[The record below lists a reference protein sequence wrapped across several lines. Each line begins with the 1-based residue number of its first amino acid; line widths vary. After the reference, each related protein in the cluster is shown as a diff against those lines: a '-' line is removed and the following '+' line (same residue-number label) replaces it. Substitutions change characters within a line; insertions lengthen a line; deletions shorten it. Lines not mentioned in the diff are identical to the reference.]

1 MLASGFGGYGESA
14 RSGQLRCVSVPANP
28 VAPMASAFADSE
40 RKAMPM
46 ASKSKRQQTM
56 AKRNREQAVKEKAA
70 LRLQK
75 KYAAAQERQA
85 KAAAKEPQLRPHQG
99 PS

>member
-1 MLASGFGGYGESA
+1 
-14 RSGQLRCVSVPANP
+14 
-28 VAPMASAFADSE
+28 
-40 RKAMPM
+40 M

-56 AKRNREQAVKEKAA
+56 AKRNREQAVKEKTA

-75 KYAAAQERQA
+75 KYAASQERQA
-85 KAAAKEPQLRPHQG
+85 KADAAAPKLRPHQG

>member
-1 MLASGFGGYGESA
+1 LQEKRHRIAVLPA
-14 RSGQLRCVSVPANP
+14 KVSVPANS
-28 VAPMASAFADSE
+28 VASLTASAFADWKG
-40 RKAMPM
+40 RQCPM

-56 AKRNREQAVKEKAA
+56 AKRNREQAVKEKTE

-85 KAAAKEPQLRPHQG
+85 QAEADSLQLRPHQG

>member
-1 MLASGFGGYGESA
+1 
-14 RSGQLRCVSVPANP
+14 
-28 VAPMASAFADSE
+28 
-40 RKAMPM
+40 M

-56 AKRNREQAVKEKAA
+56 AKRNREQAVKEKTA
-70 LRLQK
+70 LRLQR

-85 KAAAKEPQLRPHQG
+85 KAAAAAPQLRPHQG